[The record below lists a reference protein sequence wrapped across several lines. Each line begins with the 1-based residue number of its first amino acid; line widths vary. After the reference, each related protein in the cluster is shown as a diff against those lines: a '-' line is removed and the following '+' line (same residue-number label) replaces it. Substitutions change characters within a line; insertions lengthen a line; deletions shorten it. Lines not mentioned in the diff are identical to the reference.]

1 MTIRTNT
8 EHPDEVYHGSPGV
21 TFHRLKEFCQRGPAY
36 YAARYVTGVMRPA
49 RDKDWGTLGRAYHIY
64 GLEGEQA
71 FREQVIATPATYETE
86 APVRVQW
93 NPRTKFCKEWAAA
106 NPGQATPADY
116 LAGDPVEV
124 KPWNA
129 NANACKAWLEAHRGR
144 VILSPEDYE
153 AAFHIGRNM
162 RADPHAARL
171 LSMGWPELTIEQT
184 EPRFPVPV
192 KGRIDWLASTSS
204 QTTDAWA
211 IADPKGTVELEHFER
226 EAFKFGYHR
235 QMAWYRKL
243 VRDEIGLQLPAFL
256 VALEKEGM
264 HRCRVYRVDDEL
276 LDIAEAANNRD
287 LDRLAEHYAGK
298 PWTLDHDDRLRVLSA
313 PTWMKEPTA
322 TTNNGPAPWEE

>member
-1 MTIRTNT
+1 MTIRTNA
-8 EHPDEVYHGSPGV
+8 EHGEAAYHDSPGV
-21 TFHRLKEFCQRGPAY
+21 TFHRLKDFLNKGPRFY
-36 YAARYVTGVMRPA
+36 YERYVSRSMPSGRE
-49 RDKDWGTLGRAYHIY
+49 KDWGTLGRAYHIY

-71 FREQVIATPATYETE
+71 FREQVIATPETYLTE
-86 APVRVQW
+86 PPVLTPW
-93 NPRTKFCKEWAAA
+93 NSRTKYCKEWTAAH
-106 NPGQATPADY
+106 PGEPTPADY
-116 LAGDPVEV
+116 LAGDPQEQ

-129 NANACKAWLEAHRGR
+129 NANICKSWLEAHRGQ
-144 VILSPEDYE
+144 VILSPDEYD

-171 LSMGWPELTIEQT
+171 LAMGWPEITIEQP

-192 KGRIDWLASTSS
+192 KGRIDWLASTSTKPS
-204 QTTDAWA
+204 DAWA

-264 HRCRVYRVDDEL
+264 HRCRVYQVDTEL

-298 PWTLDHDDRLRVLSA
+298 PWTLDHDDRLRVLTA
-313 PTWMKEPTA
+313 PTWMKEPA
-322 TTNNGPAPWEE
+322 TTTSGPAPWEE